1 MIYVEFIYLL
11 VRVQLGGT
19 KISMRS
25 RFFPRKLSGI
35 FADFLSVISVAYLG
49 DQLWGSDW
57 ADW

>member
-49 DQLWGSDW
+49 DQLVWL
-57 ADW
+57 